1 MSYSVD
7 YSQFAL
13 TRGVVKDINLITGQN
28 IRSLRC
34 RNGMTTRNLAD
45 RLGISSQQISRYEQG
60 INKIDASI
68 VFKIINIFDV
78 PYEFLFPEPEDFTQT
93 KNSLMHMD
101 PSLST

>member
-1 MSYSVD
+1 M
-7 YSQFAL
+7 
-13 TRGVVKDINLITGQN
+13 KDINLITGQN

-45 RLGISSQQISRYEQG
+45 RLGISSRQISRYEQG

-78 PYEFLFPEPEDFTQT
+78 PYEFLFPEPEVEDFTQT